1 MMRLVTEHHP
11 ELVNQTHV
19 HLGGE
24 LENENNYKEAEKHY
38 VAGGDWKAAVN
49 MWRGLESWEDAFR
62 VSVHSQHVQPPPC
75 HYQRDVCNVY
85 VLRLSQVGHESLC
98 FYAI

>member
-24 LENENNYKEAEKHY
+24 LETENNYKEAEKHY

-62 VSVHSQHVQPPPC
+62 VRTAVTGSVSGETEMP
-75 HYQRDVCNVY
+75 
-85 VLRLSQVGHESLC
+85 SG
-98 FYAI
+98 

>member
-11 ELVNQTHV
+11 ELVNQTHI

-24 LENENNYKEAEKHY
+24 LETENNYKEAEKHY

-62 VSVHSQHVQPPPC
+62 VSRYRLQPEAPVSAT
-75 HYQRDVCNVY
+75 DGV
-85 VLRLSQVGHESLC
+85 
-98 FYAI
+98 